1 LGGKWEP
8 AARWRPMQRRHS
20 RSLASS
26 EAGRRNGFVT
36 TESPP
41 CELSSSR
48 PECYAAIES
57 MRLPSLP
64 RTSLPTT
71 FLAAS
76 CGAGLGIVTFVL
88 CAWLHAA
95 GATSAAA
102 LLAEAAL
109 LIALAC
115 VAAFALFDGNTK
127 LRGARVPINR
137 ALPPAW
143 WPRDPDPVSLLAACV
158 GAPLVIGA
166 GAAVLLFR

>member
-1 LGGKWEP
+1 
-8 AARWRPMQRRHS
+8 
-20 RSLASS
+20 
-26 EAGRRNGFVT
+26 
-36 TESPP
+36 
-41 CELSSSR
+41 
-48 PECYAAIES
+48 

-76 CGAGLGIVTFVL
+76 CGAGLGLVTFIL
-88 CAWLHAA
+88 CAWLHAV
-95 GATSAAA
+95 GATGAAA

-115 VAAFALFDGNTK
+115 VAGFALFDGNTR

-143 WPRDPDPVSLLAACV
+143 WPRDPDSVSLLAACV
-158 GAPLVIGA
+158 GGPLVIGA
-166 GAAVLLFR
+166 GRRSPAVPLTAPLSCCADLRVTRSGARSPNWPLRERTASGSDCARSPQRRKC

>member
-1 LGGKWEP
+1 
-8 AARWRPMQRRHS
+8 
-20 RSLASS
+20 
-26 EAGRRNGFVT
+26 
-36 TESPP
+36 
-41 CELSSSR
+41 
-48 PECYAAIES
+48 

-76 CGAGLGIVTFVL
+76 CGAGLGLVTFIL
-88 CAWLHAA
+88 CAWLHAV
-95 GATSAAA
+95 GATGAAA

-115 VAAFALFDGNTK
+115 VAAFALFDGNTR

-143 WPRDPDPVSLLAACV
+143 WPRDPDSVV
-158 GAPLVIGA
+158 APGGMRRRPA
-166 GAAVLLFR
+166 RDRRGRGSPAVPLSFSR

>member
-1 LGGKWEP
+1 VRAL
-8 AARWRPMQRRHS
+8 
-20 RSLASS
+20 
-26 EAGRRNGFVT
+26 
-36 TESPP
+36 SPI
-41 CELSSSR
+41 R
-48 PECYAAIES
+48 PECYAAIRA
-57 MRLPSLP
+57 MRPPSLN

-88 CAWLHAA
+88 SAWLHAA
-95 GATSAAA
+95 GATEAAA

-115 VAAFALFDGNTK
+115 VAGFALFDGNAR

-143 WPRDPDPVSLLAACV
+143 WPRDPDSVSLLAACV
-158 GAPLVIGA
+158 GGPLVIGA

>member
-1 LGGKWEP
+1 
-8 AARWRPMQRRHS
+8 
-20 RSLASS
+20 
-26 EAGRRNGFVT
+26 
-36 TESPP
+36 
-41 CELSSSR
+41 
-48 PECYAAIES
+48 

-76 CGAGLGIVTFVL
+76 CGAGLGIVTFIL
-88 CAWLHAA
+88 CAWLHVA
-95 GATSAAA
+95 GAPGTAA
-102 LLAEAAL
+102 LLAETAL

-115 VAAFALFDGNTK
+115 VAGFALFDGNTR

-143 WPRDPDPVSLLAACV
+143 WPREADSVSLLAACV

>member
-1 LGGKWEP
+1 
-8 AARWRPMQRRHS
+8 
-20 RSLASS
+20 
-26 EAGRRNGFVT
+26 
-36 TESPP
+36 
-41 CELSSSR
+41 
-48 PECYAAIES
+48 

-76 CGAGLGIVTFVL
+76 CGAGLGIVTFIL
-88 CAWLHAA
+88 AAWLHAA
-95 GATSAAA
+95 GATSAAG

-115 VAAFALFDGNTK
+115 VAAFALFDGTR

-143 WPRDPDPVSLLAACV
+143 WPRDPDSVSLLAACV
-158 GAPLVIGA
+158 GGPLVIGA

>member
-1 LGGKWEP
+1 M
-8 AARWRPMQRRHS
+8 RP
-20 RSLASS
+20 
-26 EAGRRNGFVT
+26 
-36 TESPP
+36 
-41 CELSSSR
+41 
-48 PECYAAIES
+48 
-57 MRLPSLP
+57 PSLP

-76 CGAGLGIVTFVL
+76 CGAGLGLVTFVL
-88 CAWLHAA
+88 CAWLHAL
-95 GATSAAA
+95 GDVGAAA

-115 VAAFALFDGNTK
+115 VAAFALFDGNAR

-143 WPRDPDPVSLLAACV
+143 WPRDPDSVSLLAACV
-158 GAPLVIGA
+158 GGPLVIGA

>member
-1 LGGKWEP
+1 MLRCDRK
-8 AARWRPMQRRHS
+8 
-20 RSLASS
+20 
-26 EAGRRNGFVT
+26 
-36 TESPP
+36 P
-41 CELSSSR
+41 CE
-48 PECYAAIES
+48 
-57 MRLPSLP
+57 LPSLP

-95 GATSAAA
+95 GATAAA
-102 LLAEAAL
+102 AMLAEAAL

-115 VAAFALFDGNTK
+115 VAAFALFDGNTR

-143 WPRDPDPVSLLAACV
+143 WPRESDSVSLLAACV

>member
-1 LGGKWEP
+1 
-8 AARWRPMQRRHS
+8 
-20 RSLASS
+20 
-26 EAGRRNGFVT
+26 
-36 TESPP
+36 
-41 CELSSSR
+41 
-48 PECYAAIES
+48 

-76 CGAGLGIVTFVL
+76 CGAGLGIITFVL

-95 GATSAAA
+95 GATAAA
-102 LLAEAAL
+102 AMLAEAAL
-109 LIALAC
+109 LVALAC
-115 VAAFALFDGNTK
+115 VAALALFDGNTK

-143 WPRDPDPVSLLAACV
+143 WPRDPDSVSLLAACV
-158 GAPLVIGA
+158 GGPLVIGA

>member
-1 LGGKWEP
+1 
-8 AARWRPMQRRHS
+8 
-20 RSLASS
+20 
-26 EAGRRNGFVT
+26 
-36 TESPP
+36 
-41 CELSSSR
+41 
-48 PECYAAIES
+48 

-76 CGAGLGIVTFVL
+76 CGAGLGLVTFVL
-88 CAWLHAA
+88 SAWLHAT
-95 GATSAAA
+95 GATGASA

-115 VAAFALFDGNTK
+115 VAALALFDGNTR

-137 ALPPAW
+137 ALPPSW
-143 WPRDPDPVSLLAACV
+143 WPREADSVSLLAACV

>member
-1 LGGKWEP
+1 M
-8 AARWRPMQRRHS
+8 RP
-20 RSLASS
+20 
-26 EAGRRNGFVT
+26 
-36 TESPP
+36 
-41 CELSSSR
+41 
-48 PECYAAIES
+48 
-57 MRLPSLP
+57 PSLP

-88 CAWLHAA
+88 SAWLHAA
-95 GATSAAA
+95 GAAAA
-102 LLAEAAL
+102 GALIAEAAL
-109 LIALAC
+109 LIALTC
-115 VAAFALFDGNTK
+115 IAAFALFDGNTR

-143 WPRDPDPVSLLAACV
+143 WPREPDSISLLAACV